1 MDCVLLASGS
11 KGNCIYVGNDTDAVI
26 VDAGIGYLYRTL
38 SAYKLP
44 AENVRALLVTHEH
57 SDHVRSAKAFLKAAH
72 VPAAAS
78 GGTLSAMERGNMFSQ
93 PSGKIL
99 LHENV
104 SQSIEGLEVTS
115 FRTYHDAAEPTGFVI
130 DDGASRI
137 GICLDTHQVSDKMLS
152 ALSSC
157 DAVVLES
164 NYSEHAMG
172 TDSFAACRMCR
183 KCGASCGGNSR
194 VLRPYPRYLK
204 DRIIQEGHLS
214 NEASSD
220 VLSLLK
226 DSVSTIALAHLS
238 ENYNRPNIARE
249 AAEDVLDSSDVRL
262 FVSDQCPM
270 YRENRM
276 VRFSI

>member
-26 VDAGIGYLYRTL
+26 VDAGIGYLYRIL
-38 SAYKLP
+38 SEYKLP

-57 SDHVRSAKAFLKAAH
+57 ADHVRSAKAFLKAAH

-78 GGTLSAMERGNMFSQ
+78 GGTLSAMECGNLIPQ
-93 PSGKIL
+93 AAGKIL
-99 LHENV
+99 LK
-104 SQSIEGLEVTS
+104 EGIRESLGGLDITS

-130 DDGASRI
+130 DDGISRI

-152 ALSSC
+152 VLSSC

-164 NYSEHAMG
+164 NYSEHAMAK
-172 TDSFAACRMCR
+172 DSFAACRMCR
-183 KCGASCGGNSR
+183 KCGAACGGNCR
-194 VLRPYPRYLK
+194 VLHPYPRYLK
-204 DRIIQEGHLS
+204 DRIMDDGHLS
-214 NEASSD
+214 NEVSSK

-226 DSVSTIALAHLS
+226 DSVSTVALAHLS
-238 ENYNRPNIARE
+238 ENYNRPNLARE
-249 AAEDVLDSSDVRL
+249 SAEDALDSSDVRL

-276 VRFSI
+276 VRFRI

>member
-78 GGTLSAMERGNMFSQ
+78 GGTLSAMECGNILPQSA
-93 PSGKIL
+93 GKIL

-130 DDGASRI
+130 DDGTSRI

-152 ALSSC
+152 ILSSC

-172 TDSFAACRMCR
+172 TDYFSACRMCR
-183 KCGASCGGNSR
+183 KCGASCGGNKR

-204 DRIIQEGHLS
+204 DRIIEDGHLS

-226 DSVSTIALAHLS
+226 DSVSTVALAHLS

-249 AAEDVLDSSDVRL
+249 AAEDALDSSDVRL